1 MSEVTNFQKYPIGVS
16 SLAEMLSGHYYVDK
30 THFVQRLA
38 QQGKYYFLSRPR
50 RFGKSLFLD
59 TLKQAFL
66 GNEELFKGLYLEHHW
81 DWSKKYPVIHIA
93 FTSNQT
99 EKDSAI
105 LKIKIASLLE
115 QIAMDN
121 GVELRG
127 ELYST
132 QFSNL
137 IQDIYRK
144 FQQKVVILVDEYDK
158 PILDVITEIELAK
171 ETRNILRGLYSV
183 IKEHD
188 DKIQFVFLTGV
199 SKFAKAGVFS
209 GLNNLN
215 DITYHEK
222 YATICGYTQQEL
234 EHTFKAHLTPDDLP
248 KVKAWYN
255 GYYFLGNEGVYNPF
269 SILCFFERG
278 KRFANYWFETGTPTF
293 LVDLIKKQRFYIPKL
308 ENTKVSE
315 DDLQSFDI
323 DTMPLVIL
331 LLQTGYLT
339 LKSSRQRGSTPVY
352 MLSYPNLEVRQS
364 FNNRLAE
371 MFVSSEIKNATYD
384 AMDEALI
391 QHDFNAMK
399 TIFTS
404 LFASIPHDWYR
415 NNDIQHYEGFYCAT
429 VYTYFMGLGYQAIAE
444 DVTSQ
449 GQIDLTVILDDS
461 IVIIEFKLTTYGDAR
476 SALEQIKQ
484 KRYAEKYL
492 SHGKAIYLVGL
503 SFDPDKRNV
512 NECVFEIHQSGGQVF
527 IWHLQEI
534 NTYLYDFYRIS
545 FMLILIDRG
554 FSID

>member
-16 SLAEMLSGHYYVDK
+16 SLAEVLSSHYYVDK
-30 THFVQRLA
+30 THFVERLA

-66 GNEELFKGLYLEHHW
+66 GNQELFKGLYLEHHW

-115 QIAMDN
+115 EIAMEN

-127 ELYST
+127 DLYSI

-144 FQQKVVILVDEYDK
+144 SQQKVVILVDEYDK

-215 DITYHEK
+215 DITYDEQ

-234 EHTFKAHLTPDDLP
+234 EHTFKAHLIPDDLP

-269 SILCFFERG
+269 SILNYFAKG
-278 KRFANYWFETGTPTF
+278 KRFANYWFATGTPYF
-293 LVDLIKKQRFYIPKL
+293 LVQLIKHRRFYIPRL
-308 ENTKVSE
+308 ERVDIFE
-315 DDLQSFDI
+315 DEVQGFDVEE
-323 DTMPLVIL
+323 MPLVPL

-339 LKSSRQRGSTPVY
+339 IQSCRQQGLKTIY
-352 MLSYPNLEVRQS
+352 TLSYPNLEVRLS
-364 FNNRLAE
+364 LNDSLAK
-371 MFVSSEIKNATYD
+371 MCVSSELKNQTYQAMND
-384 AMDEALI
+384 ALCFHQFDRL
-391 QHDFNAMK
+391 K

-429 VYTYFMGLGYQAIAE
+429 VYAYFMGLGYQAIAE

-449 GQIDLTVILDDS
+449 GQIDLTVILDES
-461 IVIIEFKLTTYGDAR
+461 IVIIEFKLTTYGDAS

-503 SFDPDKRNV
+503 SFDPNKRNV
-512 NECVFEIHQSGGQVF
+512 RECVFEGMG
-527 IWHLQEI
+527 
-534 NTYLYDFYRIS
+534 
-545 FMLILIDRG
+545 
-554 FSID
+554 